1 MNAVQLPLMVY
12 DHDGGYF
19 HKYEQGPKEWKTF
32 LESELR
38 NMNSVEDDLLPI
50 IVHTKPLPIGYVIAV
65 GERFRSKD
73 GRSALRIYSTCW
85 PHSAP
90 PLKRLDVLVQLLRS
104 QNMELRHDSGDTFD
118 LPSFSF
124 IDDNSSNDFELDNE
138 HALQMSGFEFSRLNK
153 IRTTGPSDAQVCRVW
168 ALSPP
173 DIRLKTELMI
183 GYNKHEQNESH
194 RFWLHEIIDETYS
207 ELEKHDQVMV
217 NTFSEYRGSLFD
229 LLSKVDNFEEL
240 GSEWWK
246 NLCLCLD
253 QAGVASTLDLNSLI
267 RLYLHHAAR
276 KPKSEDSD
284 RYRSAALRKLSVG
297 LRLSQHDLL
306 NIFINNSKK
315 ELNRLEVEEFD
326 PEHRLLIVRY
336 LLDRK
341 PKYKLNSLIKY
352 LSVLDDQQ
360 VNLLINSI
368 DLEELVSVDQVRE
381 YRSLRGKENWEA
393 VIKAIQQLRNRKSEF
408 FHCLLQNQL
417 RSQNPSLIHVLIS
430 RLSSKEESP
439 VLFIDSSLLAIL
451 SKFKASEQHVL
462 VNPELFSNLE
472 IAPKE
477 VNTEEFLQNLVQ
489 AQLSLL
495 NEGEKGGNKVVDS
508 MIIQTPRVLRGKHFA
523 SPKSML
529 MWLNLMYDN
538 MSESQ
543 RSRFAPTLADYHP
556 DYRTNKFLQWIFNK
570 ATDSELSNYCKRHGT
585 KKYLEIINTIDN
597 TYFKNRLSKKARF
610 GFALPLSASK
620 KTVANLNTRQI
631 LLKSFQFSLIKNT
644 RDRLSLLFAFILTF
658 VLVLVPALTYMKM
671 INIFDDAALSL
682 FGSFPKT
689 QGNLSF
695 LVGNLFVF
703 GLVSLRWLRRRGH
716 WKKKLKEAL
725 S

>member
-19 HKYEQGPKEWKTF
+19 HKYKQGPKEWKTF

-38 NMNSVEDDLLPI
+38 NMNSVEEDLLPSL
-50 IVHTKPLPIGYVIAV
+50 VHTKPLPVGYVIAV

-85 PHSAP
+85 PYSAP

-104 QNMELRHDSGDTFD
+104 QDIELRHDSGDTFD

-124 IDDNSSNDFELDNE
+124 IDDNSSNDFKLDHE
-138 HALQMSGFEFSRLNK
+138 HALQMSGFEFSRLNQT
-153 IRTTGPSDAQVCRVW
+153 RTTGPSDVQVCRVW

-183 GYNKHEQNESH
+183 GYNKHEQNESS
-194 RFWLHEIIDETYS
+194 RFWLHEIRDETYS
-207 ELEKHDQVMV
+207 ELEKHDQLMV
-217 NTFSEYRGSLFD
+217 NTLSEYRGSLFD
-229 LLSKVDNFEEL
+229 LLSKVDNFEEF

-267 RLYLHHAAR
+267 RLYLHHSAR
-276 KPKSEDSD
+276 KTKSEDSD

-297 LRLSQHDLL
+297 LRLFQHDL
-306 NIFINNSKK
+306 INVFAKSSKK
-315 ELNRLEVEEFD
+315 EFNLLELEEFD

-336 LLDRK
+336 LSDRK
-341 PKYKLNSLIKY
+341 PKDRLNTLEKY
-352 LSVLDDQQ
+352 HSVLDDKQ
-360 VNLLINSI
+360 VNLLLNSI
-368 DLEELVSVDQVRE
+368 DLAELVSLE
-381 YRSLRGKENWEA
+381 SSIN
-393 VIKAIQQLRNRKSEF
+393 AIQQLRKRNKEF
-408 FHCLLQNQL
+408 FHFLLQNQIK
-417 RSQNPSLIHVLIS
+417 SQDPNLIHVLIS
-430 RLSSKEESP
+430 RLSSIEESP
-439 VLFIDSSLLAIL
+439 VLYIDSSLLAIL
-451 SKFKASEQHVL
+451 SNFKASEQHVL
-462 VNPELFSNLE
+462 VHPEIFSGLE
-472 IAPKE
+472 IAQNE
-477 VNTEEFLQNLVQ
+477 NNAEGFLQDLAK
-489 AQLSLL
+489 AQFSLL
-495 NEGEKGGNKVVDS
+495 LEGEKDGNEVVES
-508 MIIQTPRVLRGKHFA
+508 MILLTPRILRSKHFA
-523 SPKSML
+523 SQKSML
-529 MWLNLMYDN
+529 LWLNLMYDY
-538 MSESQ
+538 MSENH

-556 DYRTNKFLQWIFNK
+556 DYRTNNFLQWIFNK
-570 ATDSELSNYCKRHGT
+570 ATDSDLRNYCKRHGT
-585 KKYLEIINTIDN
+585 KKHLEIINTIDN
-597 TYFKNRLSKKARF
+597 TYFKNRLSMKARF

-620 KTVANLNTRQI
+620 KTVANLSTRQI
-631 LLKSFQFSLIKNT
+631 LVESFQFSLIKNT

-671 INIFDDAALSL
+671 TNIFDDVALSL

-716 WKKKLKEAL
+716 WKKRLKEAL

>member
-38 NMNSVEDDLLPI
+38 NMNSVEEDLLPS

-73 GRSALRIYSTCW
+73 GRPALRIYSTCW
-85 PHSAP
+85 PYSAP

-104 QNMELRHDSGDTFD
+104 QDIELRHDSGETFD

-138 HALQMSGFEFSRLNK
+138 HALQMSGFEFSRLNQT
-153 IRTTGPSDAQVCRVW
+153 RTTGPSDVEVCRVW

-183 GYNKHEQNESH
+183 GYNKHEQNESP
-194 RFWLHEIIDETYS
+194 RFWSHEIRDETYS
-207 ELEKHDQVMV
+207 ELEKHDQLMV
-217 NTFSEYRGSLFD
+217 NTLSEYRGSLFD

-306 NIFINNSKK
+306 NIFINNSNKK
-315 ELNRLEVEEFD
+315 GISSLEVGEFD
-326 PEHRLLIVRY
+326 PEHRLLIVRN
-336 LLDRK
+336 LLDRE
-341 PKYKLNSLIKY
+341 PKDKLNTLEMY

-368 DLEELVSVDQVRE
+368 NLEELVSLDG
-381 YRSLRGKENWEA
+381 SIN
-393 VIKAIQQLRNRKSEF
+393 AIQQLRNRKSEF

-451 SKFKASEQHVL
+451 SKFKANKQIIFRSHIRIQQS
-462 VNPELFSNLE
+462 PYGCSN
-472 IAPKE
+472 
-477 VNTEEFLQNLVQ
+477 
-489 AQLSLL
+489 
-495 NEGEKGGNKVVDS
+495 
-508 MIIQTPRVLRGKHFA
+508 
-523 SPKSML
+523 
-529 MWLNLMYDN
+529 
-538 MSESQ
+538 
-543 RSRFAPTLADYHP
+543 
-556 DYRTNKFLQWIFNK
+556 
-570 ATDSELSNYCKRHGT
+570 CK
-585 KKYLEIINTIDN
+585 
-597 TYFKNRLSKKARF
+597 
-610 GFALPLSASK
+610 
-620 KTVANLNTRQI
+620 
-631 LLKSFQFSLIKNT
+631 
-644 RDRLSLLFAFILTF
+644 
-658 VLVLVPALTYMKM
+658 
-671 INIFDDAALSL
+671 
-682 FGSFPKT
+682 
-689 QGNLSF
+689 
-695 LVGNLFVF
+695 
-703 GLVSLRWLRRRGH
+703 
-716 WKKKLKEAL
+716 
-725 S
+725 